1 MEIAKLVGIL
11 IVAAM
16 ITYTLIKVYKSF
28 DEETKR
34 LTR

>member
-1 MEIAKLVGIL
+1 MEIVKVVGIL

-16 ITYTLIKVYKSF
+16 ITYTLIKIHKSF